1 VKKNKKGSFYETQ
14 CSSCVS
20 ISRLFVVYNL
30 PTLQFLDYRA
40 VSDDERWEAAQRGAF
55 LHVVR
60 PSADQVLQ
68 QHQLA
73 AVFSYSLPVLRSD
86 VVATEYKSKMHNMKM
101 RNWKMRFSLVFSASP
116 WSYITLT

>member
-1 VKKNKKGSFYETQ
+1 M
-14 CSSCVS
+14 
-20 ISRLFVVYNL
+20 YNL